1 MGVAV
6 VLHYRDRFWAQMPL
20 VGTSWGGCYNNR
32 ATRPVMAVKT
42 GNNHT
47 VNRHLM

>member
-1 MGVAV
+1 VGTAV
-6 VLHYRDRFWAQMPL
+6 VFHYRDHYWSWLPR
-20 VGTSWGGCYNNR
+20 VGTSWGGGSNNR